1 MKRHI
6 QEPGVRRWFGED
18 LIELQAE
25 PLKAIDGFLRPYE
38 SCVLSGCEITGTTT
52 LSIAPGLLLFA
63 WHDGAVRRSVVVE
76 FAGAS
81 GLPTSFTRW
90 LTLEQQPVVRPYN
103 TGETKPIAVQASAV
117 LHSAQPAEP
126 FIVFNQSGARTF
138 RDALQ
143 SASYRFTTDTEK
155 QAWNN
160 KAPTTLANTNN
171 NGLMSAGD
179 KVKLNGIEDNANNY
193 MHPTSHP
200 AEMIATDPA
209 RRFVTDAE
217 RRQANP
223 ALVTLSQINPQWDV
237 NTGFKAQLT
246 LNANR
251 ALSFSNIQP
260 GDGGI
265 LIVSNTGGFALAFPV
280 NSRFAFGRSQIAQGM
295 GASTMVSFYFTGLM
309 YFFTIT
315 PYA

>member
-200 AEMIATDPA
+200 AEMIATDAA

-217 RRQANP
+217 RRQTNPGVVTLAQANP
-223 ALVTLSQINPQWDV
+223 IWDMNAGLKAL
-237 NTGFKAQLT
+237 LT
-246 LNANR
+246 LNNNR
-251 ALSFSNIQP
+251 ALSFINIQA

-265 LIVSNTGGFALAFPV
+265 LIVTNTGAFTLTFPA
-280 NSRFAFGRSQIAQGM
+280 NSRFAFGRNQISQGNTT
-295 GASTMVSFYFTGLM
+295 TMVSFIFTDPL

-315 PYA
+315 PYS